1 MIFRDQRSPP
11 PVAEDNDGHVDDNDV
26 EEEEDDH
33 VDDSDVEEEEKD
45 HDDDSDVGPF

>member
-33 VDDSDVEEEEKD
+33 VDDSDVE
-45 HDDDSDVGPF
+45 DDDGHVDDSGDVGPF